1 MAHAPTPGTTAGVTD
16 PPREI
21 PVADWFDPRAA
32 MRDPY
37 PQFARLRELGPVVHA
52 PAVGRTFVTT
62 HAAVAEA
69 EQRPE
74 VFSSHSE
81 TNLTMVRALGGR
93 PMLRKD
99 DPAHA
104 SERAAINPTLR
115 PRAVTQVWSPRF
127 AENVE
132 RWIDHLLEVG
142 PEHADLNRD
151 FAAPVASQNL
161 IDLLGFPRSVGVE
174 DMRRWSTSY
183 IAGIGNLL
191 DDPKIWAR
199 CDASQAEVNA
209 VLDELLP
216 RLAREPDGS
225 ITSHLLQVGLPEEAV
240 RANAHL
246 TISGGMNEPQHMI
259 TNLVWALSTHPEQR
273 ATVLAGGA
281 AWGDVFEE
289 AARWQSPIGMVP
301 REIAA
306 DTEFHGV
313 PLPAGTNVGL
323 LLASANRDAAAFAD
337 ADRFDVHRTAR
348 GHLAFG
354 SGVHMCA
361 GRWAAKNAIADHAL
375 PRLYARVPGL
385 ELAPDRAPAW
395 DGWVFR
401 GITALPVTW

>member
-1 MAHAPTPGTTAGVTD
+1 MANAPTTQK
-16 PPREI
+16 I

-37 PQFARLRELGPVVHA
+37 PQFARLRAMGPVVHA
-52 PAVGRTFVTT
+52 PAVNRVFVTT

-74 VFSSHSE
+74 IFSSQSE
-81 TNLTMVRALGGR
+81 TNVTMVQALGGR

-99 DPAHA
+99 DPDHA
-104 SERAAINPTLR
+104 TERSAINPTLR

-132 RWIDHLLEVG
+132 LWIDALLEVG

-161 IDLLGFPRSVGVE
+161 IDMLGFPAEIDVE

-191 DDPKIWAR
+191 DDPDIWRRA
-199 CDASQAEVNA
+199 DESQAEVNSI
-209 VLDELLP
+209 LDELLP
-216 RLAREPDGS
+216 QLSAAPNGS

-259 TNLVWALSTHPEQR
+259 TNLVWALSTHPDQR
-273 ATVLAGGA
+273 ETVLSGEV

-301 REIAA
+301 REVAQ
-306 DTEFHGV
+306 DTEFHGAF
-313 PLPAGTNVGL
+313 LPAGTNMGL
-323 LLASANRDAAAFAD
+323 LLASANRDTDVFPD
-337 ADRFDVHRTAR
+337 ADRFDVRRAAR

-361 GRWAAKNAIADHAL
+361 GRWAAKNAIAEHAL
-375 PRLYARVPGL
+375 PRLYERIPTL
-385 ELAPDRAPAW
+385 RLAADRAPSW

-401 GITALPVTW
+401 GITSLPVTW